1 MALLSRKYICQH
13 DVIPFQIYR
22 NRNRQM
28 KNTKQIY
35 IVGTNILM
43 MISCQVCIVTI
54 NIMKIYLDGC
64 FCLCIL
70 YSWIYIVG
78 PTGLL
83 VIVESSV
90 YHFIPWIFFFFN
102 FYRNINC
109 FVKGFIFFNS
119 LMQVLHSTLLCDF

>member
-35 IVGTNILM
+35 IVGTNILNDDIM
-43 MISCQVCIVTI
+43 SGVHCHDKYHE
-54 NIMKIYLDGC
+54 NIFGWLL
-64 FCLCIL
+64 LCIF

-109 FVKGFIFFNS
+109 FVKGFILLNS
-119 LMQVLHSTLLCDF
+119 LMQQPGSSFDSSL